1 MPVSGKVLED
11 SIRLDRIRWIKRTL
25 YIVQAVLLVVLGFM
39 VVYVGGVQLKPFYL
53 PLDAFVAVM
62 VLLLL
67 VICVEG
73 FFFRVLEIRFARS
86 SSARHLMA
94 QNSMKKALL
103 IAVVAG
109 VLAAVLLVPPI
120 IGGVEDALEKTDQVL
135 PGEAAEIW
143 TKDALALARTVE
155 LKVTAAQTVD
165 VYLVTENVF
174 DQYNGDLST
183 LYYYRLNENSYT
195 VTSGQVLTV
204 DVPQKAHS
212 LFYLVLN
219 DMESPGASVTVVSVK
234 EVTETFTGLVAV
246 LLVAFVVANV
256 AWTAYLAPIER
267 KYSEGSIYK

>member
-11 SIRLDRIRWIKRTL
+11 SIRLDRIRRIKRTL
-25 YIVQAVLLVVLGFM
+25 YVVQAALLVALGFM

-86 SSARHLMA
+86 SSAKHLMA
-94 QNSMKKALL
+94 KNSMKKALL

-120 IGGVEDALEKTDQVL
+120 IGGVEDALEKTEQVL
-135 PGEAAEIW
+135 PGGVAEIW
-143 TKDALALARTVE
+143 TRDALALARTVE

-165 VYLVTENVF
+165 VYLVTEKVF
-174 DQYNGDLST
+174 NQYEGDLST
-183 LYYYRLNENSYT
+183 LYYYRLNEASYA
-195 VTSGQVLTV
+195 VTSGQVLTIE
-204 DVPQKAHS
+204 VPEKAHS

-219 DMESPGASVTVVSVK
+219 DMENPGTSATVASVK

-246 LLVAFVVANV
+246 LLLAFVVANA
-256 AWTAYLAPIER
+256 AWTAYLTPIER